1 MRDGGKGDIRRKLG
15 VPEEVFNNNW
25 EQIFGNGKTL
35 NRPKTIYDVAPK
47 QEGVYWTD
55 DPQTTID
62 DCKTLEPIPFAG
74 MVDTGDDNV
83 SK

>member
-1 MRDGGKGDIRRKLG
+1 MRDGGKGDRRRKLV

-25 EQIFGNGKTL
+25 EKIFGNGKEL

-55 DPQTTID
+55 DPLKTIE
-62 DCKTLEPIPFAG
+62 DCK
-74 MVDTGDDNV
+74 
-83 SK
+83 

>member
-1 MRDGGKGDIRRKLG
+1 MRDGGKGDMQRPLG
-15 VPEEVFNNNW
+15 VPMEKFDNNW

-55 DPQTTID
+55 DPQTTIE

-74 MVDTGDDNV
+74 MVDTDEV
-83 SK
+83 